1 MVTLALALSAG
12 PVFARPPQGERTAAA
27 LMRVEHEWLAALSS
41 RDVKALALILG
52 REFID
57 SDYQGN
63 AYTRQQYLA
72 FFSHPSSRPS
82 PLVERSFQDTKVR
95 FVADDDVA
103 IVTGVVVTRPTPKAG
118 LIPEDRMQYSRFTDV
133 FVWRDARWQAVTG
146 QETHFL
152 AVRG

>member
-1 MVTLALALSAG
+1 MVTLALALSAA
-12 PVFARPPQGERTAAA
+12 PVFARPPGGERTAAA
-27 LMRVEHEWLAALSS
+27 VMMVEHNWLTALSK
-41 RDVKALALILG
+41 RDVKALAHILG

-72 FFSHPSSRPS
+72 FFAQPASRAP
-82 PLVERSFQDTKVR
+82 PDVQRSFSDTRVR
-95 FVADDDVA
+95 FVAGGDVA
-103 IVTGVVVTRPTPKAG
+103 IVTGVVITRPAPRAG

-133 FVWRDARWQAVTG
+133 FVWRDGRWQAVTG

-152 AVRG
+152 AMRG